1 MQKNLK
7 WHVDGRKCGNLL
19 RHPTDSPQWKKIDET
34 FLEFGAKP
42 RNLRLGL
49 AIDGMNPYGNLC
61 SKHNSWPVLLMI
73 YNLSPLLCMNF
84 CMSTYDFDVFILFVM
99 FSVTSK
105 KIHGNVDIMS
115 CLG

>member
-1 MQKNLK
+1 MYLLSYKNLHMFYVSK
-7 WHVDGRKCGNLL
+7 ISLELWVSLEANNLKSYIK
-19 RHPTDSPQWKKIDET
+19 R
-34 FLEFGAKP
+34 LELIHFKV
-42 RNLRLGL
+42 
-49 AIDGMNPYGNLC
+49 I
-61 SKHNSWPVLLMI
+61 
-73 YNLSPLLCMNF
+73 NF